1 MPWKPIPKHPL
12 ENGELLLHAASKSSA
27 GMCWR
32 SCAGRWRGSTASGQ
46 SPTAIGRDLGI
57 SSRDVQAFLPREKSA
72 RVRIGLPERAITALI
87 HGRYAGFGGETDA
100 ARVRNI
106 VQIAVCYTRDE
117 LLSEPG
123 VGIVTALRIEQWLE
137 GRGLP
142 AKELA
147 FVPRNLGRCRRTEPY
162 VDLTNGR
169 ADLGNRP
176 ACETVDHVGWCG
188 SWHAHRDS
196 SE

>member
-1 MPWKPIPKHPL
+1 M
-12 ENGELLLHAASKSSA
+12 ETQTETSA
-27 GMCWR
+27 R
-32 SCAGRWRGSTASGQ
+32 KRRTASPRGEQILRRHVLAQLRREVARLHGIGQ

-87 HGRYAGFGGETDA
+87 RGRYAGFGGETDA

-123 VGIVTALRIEQWLE
+123 VGIVTALRIEHWLE
-137 GRGLP
+137 SCGLHLR
-142 AKELA
+142 K
-147 FVPRNLGRCRRTEPY
+147 N
-162 VDLTNGR
+162 
-169 ADLGNRP
+169 
-176 ACETVDHVGWCG
+176 
-188 SWHAHRDS
+188 
-196 SE
+196 